1 MRTGTAVVVRT
12 HTYQTT
18 HDSLVHD
25 SPRPFSSS
33 FSLRLGGSS
42 WRCIPASF
50 VRFQTHRTSGRDDV
64 RDRLVNVVHY
74 GGCRRMSRRPAS
86 CPPHCLRTNNAAAH
100 ASRMQRDRK
109 WVFTVPKSSV
119 PMRVQSGTIL
129 ILWDRVYQP
138 REIEDAARLL
148 LARSMG
154 HRLRRLGG
162 GRAPYRQGHVRGAV
176 QGLTEQ

>member
-18 HDSLVHD
+18 HDSWVHD

-64 RDRLVNVVHY
+64 RDRLVNVVHC

-86 CPPHCLRTNNAAAH
+86 CPPHCLRPTTLRRTRVGCSVTVNGFLQYQRA
-100 ASRMQRDRK
+100 ASRCVSSR
-109 WVFTVPKSSV
+109 VPSSSSWIGCTN
-119 PMRVQSGTIL
+119 RGK
-129 ILWDRVYQP
+129 
-138 REIEDAARLL
+138 IEDAARLL
-148 LARSMG
+148 LARAMG

-176 QGLTEQ
+176 QGFTEQ